1 MSRIGEFG
9 AGRGWAAAALL
20 LWASWLA
27 AQEPISTGLARG
39 IALLEEGRYE
49 EAAGVLGKAHRQDP
63 GNLRIAIARTKAL
76 LEAARWPEAL
86 ASAEELAGRFPDD
99 PEAALLQGD
108 CRLYAFD
115 PAGAGEAYQRA
126 LEDRRWGSTA
136 LTKAATVFQ
145 LRRDEE
151 GLSRLLWGGRVE
163 GTRVSP
169 NVEASSARLDP
180 ESSRRVD
187 RLRALSARLP
197 DSEELQDELRLQEAL
212 ASRGGTLVSF
222 PSETPSLAR
231 VREIYREPSI
241 PLRLNGTRDTWIAL
255 DTGSDSLLLNEDLI
269 RRLNLPVLSETTAEG
284 WGYRGRRRTH
294 VVLVESLEAAGLHI
308 QRLPAL
314 VNVRDS
320 EFWSNK
326 AGYIGLGPFLDGVV
340 LYDRRKGRFG
350 LWPSGTK
357 PQTLLGE
364 RGFPLP
370 VLWHR
375 GVPIVPVLLQGRGP
389 FPFLLDTGAPY
400 TLLSSLYAP
409 RVGIRVN
416 SGKYGKLYGLGQSG
430 AFTSGVAEQV
440 RISMGP
446 KSYDRRIIFVTDVP
460 QRFPVPL
467 YGILGRDI
475 LNDYRMVFDG
485 PGGQVVLQAYD
496 GD

>member
-1 MSRIGEFG
+1 MGRIGGLGFSR
-9 AGRGWAAAALL
+9 GRTAAALL
-20 LWASWLA
+20 LSAAWLA
-27 AQEPISTGLARG
+27 AQEPIPAGLARG

-49 EAAGVLGKAHRQDP
+49 EAAGILGEAHRQEP
-63 GNLRIAIARTKAL
+63 GNLRVAIARTKAL
-76 LEAARWPEAL
+76 LEAARWPDAL
-86 ASAEELAGRFPDD
+86 ATAEELAGRFPLNA
-99 PEAALLQGD
+99 EAALLQGD

-115 PAGAGEAYQRA
+115 PGGAGEAYQRA
-126 LEDRRWGSTA
+126 LEDPRWGSTA
-136 LTKAATVFQ
+136 LTKAATSLQ

-151 GLSRLLWGGRVE
+151 GLSRLLWGGRAE
-163 GTRVSP
+163 GIRVSP
-169 NVEASSARLDP
+169 PVEASSARLDP
-180 ESSRRVD
+180 EPSRRVD

-197 DSEELQDELRLQEAL
+197 DSEELRDELRLQEAL
-212 ASRGGTLVSF
+212 ASRGGTGVAF
-222 PSETPSLAR
+222 PSETPTVSK

-241 PLRLNGTRDTWIAL
+241 PLRLNGTKDTWIAL
-255 DTGSDSLLLNEDLI
+255 DTGSDSLLLNEDLV
-269 RRLNLPVLSETTAEG
+269 RRLALPVLAETTAEG
-284 WGYRGRRRTH
+284 WGYRGRRRTK
-294 VVLVESLEAAGLHI
+294 VVLVESFEAAGLRVN
-308 QRLPAL
+308 RLPAL

-326 AGYIGLGPFLDGVV
+326 AGYIGLGPFLDGVIQ
-340 LYDRRKGRFG
+340 YDRRKGRFG
-350 LWPSGTK
+350 LWPPGTK
-357 PQTLLGE
+357 PQAVFGD
-364 RGFPLP
+364 RGFTLP

-400 TLLSSLYAP
+400 TLLSSQYAT

-440 RISMGP
+440 RITLGP

-467 YGILGRDI
+467 YGILGRDV

-485 PGGQVVLQAYD
+485 PGGQVTLQAYD
-496 GD
+496 GE